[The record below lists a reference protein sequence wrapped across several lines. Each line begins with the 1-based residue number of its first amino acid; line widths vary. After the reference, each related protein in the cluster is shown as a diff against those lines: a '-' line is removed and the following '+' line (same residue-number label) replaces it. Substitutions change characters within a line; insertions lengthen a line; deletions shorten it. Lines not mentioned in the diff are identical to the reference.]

1 MHQPL
6 VFLESFDSTRATA
19 NDREHHPN
27 RAQAQTEALLYLL
40 LGHSL
45 AVNNT
50 YGMDSVSVLELAD
63 ALLSTRSEALNR
75 GKDRTARARLAQARP
90 VLVSWFGAD
99 NLLSACA
106 GQFLRVEPGAKFRLS
121 GWAPIDDDHEAR
133 KKLAAVLTRNQGDP
147 RQLPDSP
154 AWLGRDHP
162 ELAERFDILL
172 RLAEYSGRRDAGYA
186 SGVAQ
191 VQLADYLDHFT
202 GLENE
207 AVEELARR
215 RHCPGD
221 IALRIRR
228 EISSRRGLVDLG
240 KRGWAHELVANS
252 SSDNLQSHERIR
264 EFVDTLYNAVLA
276 DSAGAQ
282 AGFMSSVP
290 RADARDELKQVN
302 ALALE
307 TIRSRRGLVPA
318 QPGPQ
323 RAEAAIP
330 TVSGVFTAAETL
342 PGLPVSA
349 LRQLFTTYWEL
360 VADHDRWPSWRDSC
374 VRLNA
379 LLEETTRQHNQTVEL
394 PDRPPGSSPVTSRLR
409 DAWAGHLAVL
419 QGLLPDTLRAD
430 DGTLVLAAR
439 HGGTDYAQLLQME
452 DLAPDV
458 HANALAVGEHLTGL
472 ATAVAE

>member
-1 MHQPL
+1 MQQPL

-19 NDREHHPN
+19 NDSEHHPN

-45 AVNNT
+45 ALNNT

-63 ALLSTRSEALNR
+63 ALLSTRAEALNR
-75 GKDRTARARLAQARP
+75 GRDREARARLAGARP
-90 VLVSWFGAD
+90 VRVSWFGAD

-106 GQFLRVEPGAKFRLS
+106 GQFRRVEPGAKFRLS
-121 GWAPIDDDHEAR
+121 GWAQMDDDLEAR
-133 KKLAAVLTRNQGDP
+133 KKLAAVLTENEGDP
-147 RQLPDSP
+147 RQLPDPP
-154 AWLGRDHP
+154 AWLGRTYP

-172 RLAEYSGRRDAGYA
+172 RLAEYSGRPNAGYA

-202 GLENE
+202 GLESE
-207 AVEELARR
+207 AVGELAER
-215 RHCPGD
+215 RHCPAD
-221 IALRIRR
+221 IALRIRQEVSDR
-228 EISSRRGLVDLG
+228 QGHVDLG
-240 KRGWAHELVANS
+240 KRGWAHDLVASS
-252 SSDNLQSHERIR
+252 SSDEPGVHEQVR

-290 RADARDELKQVN
+290 RVDDRVELKQVN

-318 QPGPQ
+318 PLGPH
-323 RAEAAIP
+323 RSEAAIP

-342 PGLPVSA
+342 PGLSVSA

-360 VADHDRWPSWRDSC
+360 VADHDRWPSWQGSC

-379 LLEETTRQHNQTVEL
+379 LLEETTKQRTRAAG
-394 PDRPPGSSPVTSRLR
+394 PADGAPGSSPVTGRLR
-409 DAWAGHLAVL
+409 EAWAGHLALL

-430 DGTLVLAAR
+430 DGALVLAAR
-439 HGGTDYAQLLQME
+439 HGGTDYAQVLQME

-458 HANALAVGEHLTGL
+458 RADALAVGEHLSGL